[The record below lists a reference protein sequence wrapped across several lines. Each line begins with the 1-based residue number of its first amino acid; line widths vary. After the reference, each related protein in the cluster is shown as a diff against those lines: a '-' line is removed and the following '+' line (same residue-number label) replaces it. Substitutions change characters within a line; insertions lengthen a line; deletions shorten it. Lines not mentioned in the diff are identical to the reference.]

1 MTNSRLHVLLLAALT
16 ATLAACSAQQG
27 GNVERRYED
36 LRTLVLEQRRAIE
49 DLQREQETMQAALDE
64 MRFGRRPSSRP
75 VYGPSGAGLEQDRYR
90 QPTSPM
96 TAQPEFPVD
105 EPADEDPR
113 AGDVASIPQTQPDRP
128 APAAPQGGSVP
139 TDLVGT
145 SYDSAMRSLNA
156 GDHDEAIQS
165 FRNFLHDNASSPYA
179 DDAQYWIGEAYFRKG
194 LYHRAIIEL
203 NLVSTSY
210 GSGDRAPAALLRQ
223 AEAFRIVGDRV
234 DARLSLQ
241 KVINRYPG
249 TDEAAKAS
257 RMLNEIGG

>member
-1 MTNSRLHVLLLAALT
+1 MIHPARLRVLFVSVLASS
-16 ATLAACSAQQG
+16 LAACSAQQNG
-27 GNVERRYED
+27 SVDRRYED

-49 DLQREQETMQAALDE
+49 DLQREQETMQASLDE
-64 MRFGRRPSSRP
+64 MRFGRRPNSRP
-75 VYGPSGAGLEQDRYR
+75 VYGPTGTGLSDSPYR
-90 QPTSPM
+90 QPTAPNVPS
-96 TAQPEFPVD
+96 PEFPAT
-105 EPADEDPR
+105 EPEDQESPD
-113 AGDVASIPQTQPDRP
+113 AMASVRQPEPERP
-128 APAAPQGGSVP
+128 APPVPVTGSVP
-139 TDLVGT
+139 NDLVGT
-145 SYDSAMRSLNA
+145 SYDSAIRSLNS

-165 FRNFLHDNASSPYA
+165 FRSFLQDNASSPYA
-179 DDAQYWIGEAYFRKG
+179 DDAQYWIGESYFRKG